1 MSSTPPSPDLI
12 RLVAMDSRPDPY
24 PVLRRLR
31 EAGPHTSGDGI
42 VSVGGYHDCRMLL
55 RHPAMSSDRE
65 RARQSPTRRGP
76 RTLNFLH
83 MDPPDHTRLRGLVTK
98 AFSARVVRD
107 LAPRVRELADG
118 LLDEAAERGS
128 LDVVA
133 DLAYPLPVRVICE
146 LLGVPYAD
154 RHRFLEWSAL
164 LSASLEPPLPGLRT
178 PAVSVEAA
186 RARAEFVAY
195 FRDLL
200 DRRRHDPGDDLV
212 SALRRVEQ
220 DSDQLSESELLAT
233 CVMLVNAGHETTV
246 NLIAN
251 GVLALLRH
259 PDQFALLRADPTL
272 AGAAADEVLR
282 HDAPVQLVT
291 RVATT
296 AVPVADGRIEAGD
309 LVLLLIAAANRDPAV
324 YPEPDRFDLRRDRPV
339 PSLAFAAGPHF
350 CIGAGLA
357 RLEAAVL
364 FEVFAERVLAP
375 GLTGDPV
382 PYKPNV
388 TLRGPRRLDVE
399 FDVILPARRESGAC
413 RVGRV
418 VR

>member
-1 MSSTPPSPDLI
+1 MSSPPSHDLV
-12 RLVAMDSRPDPY
+12 RLVAQDSRPDPY

-31 EAGPHTSGDGI
+31 EAGPYTTGDG
-42 VSVGGYHDCRMLL
+42 VVPVGGHHDCHMLL
-55 RHPAMSSDRE
+55 RHPAMSSERE
-65 RARQSPTRRGP
+65 RARQSPTSRGP

-98 AFSARVVRD
+98 AFSARVVRA
-107 LAPRVRELADG
+107 LRPRVRELAGG
-118 LLDEAAERGS
+118 LLDEVAERGT

-154 RHRFLEWSAL
+154 RHLILEWSAL

-178 PAVSVEAA
+178 PAVGAGSA
-186 RARAEFVAY
+186 RARAEFVTY

-200 DRRRHDPGDDLV
+200 DRRRHDPGDDLI
-212 SALRRVEQ
+212 SALRRVQ
-220 DSDQLSESELLAT
+220 QGSDRLSESELLAT

-259 PDQFALLRADPTL
+259 PVALAELRADPAL
-272 AGAAADEVLR
+272 ADAVADEVLR

-291 RVATT
+291 RVAS
-296 AVPVADGRIEAGD
+296 APVDVAGHRIETGD
-309 LVLLLIAAANRDPAV
+309 LVLLLIAAAGRDPAV
-324 YPEPDRFDLRRDRPV
+324 YPEPDRFDIHRERPA
-339 PSLAFAAGPHF
+339 PSLAFAAGPHY
-350 CIGAGLA
+350 CLGAGLA
-357 RLEAAVL
+357 RMEAAIMFEL
-364 FEVFAERVLAP
+364 FADRMVAP
-375 GLTGDPV
+375 RLTGKPV

-388 TLRGPRRLDVE
+388 TLRGPSTLDVE
-399 FDVILPARRESGAC
+399 FDAVRPARHESG
-413 RVGRV
+413 VGHAGQALR
-418 VR
+418 